1 LCDLTYLK
9 IFLKLFR
16 DACGKHHIHSP
27 FNLENDNHQTQD
39 DELKQHFYVS
49 KYRKAIPGNWQ
60 IDFNQSRSG
69 LSNQDGYANEV
80 GNEKH
85 CFILK
90 ARQEVGS
97 VMSSLPRYRDCHLS
111 PGQSR
116 FFTTLVKA
124 TPEMKT
130 MEQAIRQAGGGK

>member
-1 LCDLTYLK
+1 MYPNIGKQYRVTGKLISTNHDRVYPIRTGMPMK
-9 IFLKLFR
+9 SVMKNIVSFLK
-16 DACGKHHIHSP
+16 
-27 FNLENDNHQTQD
+27 QD
-39 DELKQHFYVS
+39 
-49 KYRKAIPGNWQ
+49 R
-60 IDFNQSRSG
+60 R
-69 LSNQDGYANEV
+69 
-80 GNEKH
+80 
-85 CFILK
+85 LK